1 MSRPEHIAPPEL
13 FYGETEAKK
22 YTRNTRIAAIQAEM
36 TMRAVE
42 LLSLDDRMP
51 HYLLDIGCGSGLS
64 GEILDEDGHMW
75 AGMDIAPSMLDIAI
89 EKDVEG
95 DLLLQDIGQGM
106 GFRPGT
112 FDGAISISVL
122 QWLCN
127 ADRTENRPRYR
138 LQRFFSTLFMAL
150 QRGARAVFQ
159 FYPENDAQVEMIMG
173 VSMKCGFTGGLVV
186 DYPNSKKARKFYLC
200 LFAGQAAAGERHEL
214 PKGLESE
221 DSISGVAY
229 TQTRI
234 QDRARGRQSRK
245 PMKNSADWILHKKEL
260 ARKRGK
266 EDVPLDSK
274 YTGRRRK
281 PRF

>member
-13 FYGETEAKK
+13 FYGELEAEK
-22 YTRNTRIAAIQAEM
+22 YTRNSRIAAIQAEM

-42 LLSLDDRMP
+42 LLNLAEDEPRF
-51 HYLLDIGCGSGLS
+51 LLDIGCGSGLS
-64 GEILDEDGHMW
+64 GEILDEDGHLW
-75 AGMDIAPSMLDIAI
+75 AGVDIAPSMLDIAV

-95 DLLLQDIGQGM
+95 DLFLQDIGQGF

-122 QWLCN
+122 QWLFN
-127 ADRTENRPRYR
+127 ADKAENKPKYR
-138 LQRFFSTLFMAL
+138 LHRFFSTLFMSL

-159 FYPENDAQVEMIMG
+159 FYPENDGQIELIMG
-173 VSMKCGFTGGLVV
+173 IAMKCGFTGGLVV

-200 LFAGQAAAGERHEL
+200 LFAGQAPGGPKQEL
-214 PKGLESE
+214 PKGLDSNDNP
-221 DSISGVAY
+221 DSIAF

-234 QDRARGRQSRK
+234 QNQSRGKKSRK
-245 PMKNSADWILHKKEL
+245 PVKNSAEWIKHKKEL

-266 EDVPLDSK
+266 EDVPLDSR
-274 YTGRRRK
+274 YTGRKRK